1 MAKARNQWEVDARQ
15 MAERIERA
23 AELGQQLTFLGDELP
38 AEVDQGEGEVVGRG
52 RPAGSKSKVNSQMRD
67 WLAARGYRLPEEVL
81 VQMAGLDAQADAV
94 LVAMERTERILAWG
108 FDVGEDVPMPKGTV
122 RVATP
127 AKRLEVFMQV
137 FTIQLRAAEAILP
150 YGAAKAS
157 PDVQVTQRTTI
168 VMPGAAAPADP
179 AASARDVTPRS
190 DGRMRPPPLPGEMQR
205 NQGVADAVPA
215 RSDAKGR
222 TE

>member
-1 MAKARNQWEVDARQ
+1 

-23 AELGQQLTFLGDELP
+23 AELGQQLTFLPDELP
-38 AEVDQGEGEVVGRG
+38 AEADQGEGAAIG
-52 RPAGSKSKVNSQMRD
+52 RPAGARNKASSQMRD
-67 WLAARGYRLPEEVL
+67 WLAARGFRLPEEVL
-81 VQMAGLDAQADAV
+81 VQMAGLDAQEDAV
-94 LVAMERTERILAWG
+94 LVAMARTERILAWA
-108 FDVGEDVPMPKGTV
+108 FDVGADVPLPKGTA

-137 FTIQLRAAEAILP
+137 FTIQLRAAEAMLP

-157 PDVQVTQRTTI
+157 PDVNVVQRTTI

-190 DGRMRPPPLPGEMQR
+190 DGRMRPPPLPGEVQR
-205 NQGVADAVPA
+205 NQGVAGAPDRA
-215 RSDAKGR
+215 SDGRGR

>member
-1 MAKARNQWEVDARQ
+1 MAKARNQWEVDARA

-23 AELGQQLTFLGDELP
+23 AELGQQLTFLPDEVP
-38 AEVDQGEGEVVGRG
+38 GEGDQGEGGAVG
-52 RPAGSKSKVNSQMRD
+52 RPAGARNKASSQMRD
-67 WLAARGYRLPEEVL
+67 WLAARGFRLPEEVL
-81 VQMAGLDAQADAV
+81 VQMAGLDAQEDAV
-94 LVAMERTERILAWG
+94 LVAMARTERILAWA
-108 FDVGEDVPMPKGTV
+108 FDVGEDVPLPKGTA

-137 FTIQLRAAEAILP
+137 FTIQLRAAEAMMP

-157 PDVQVTQRTTI
+157 PDISVTQRTTI
-168 VMPGAAAPADP
+168 VMPGAAGPADP

-205 NQGVADAVPA
+205 NQGVADAAPA
-215 RSDAKGR
+215 MSDARGR